1 MAAHFTYSTGI
12 TVISTFESI
21 ACIMKPCLY
30 LLLCS
35 FFFPMDIMAQL
46 LPFTEKENHLASCSH
61 SHCTHHGHLKELE
74 GSQNFDV
81 HYYECHWQVDPAVS
95 YINGHV
101 IISFEALQ
109 EGLDS
114 ILIDLSDALSIDS
127 ILYENS
133 SVSYTHANNAIT
145 IPISPLALGS
155 FASVDIHY
163 QGTPSET
170 GFGSFVLDTHQNHPI
185 MWTLSE
191 PYGASDWWPCKNG
204 LSDKADSLDVFVT
217 VPIFNTATSNGLL
230 QSVVDGNAI
239 STFHW
244 KHRYPIATYLVCLSA
259 TNYIEFTQTI
269 TFEDQQELLVQN
281 FVFPEDSLSA
291 ATQLAQLDDIFLLYD
306 SLFERYPFVNEK
318 YGHSQFMWGG
328 GMEHQTNTFV
338 SNYNHEL
345 IAHELA
351 HHWFGDKITCGTWE
365 DIWLN
370 EGFAT
375 YLSGLTY
382 EHLFDGIYWMP
393 FKSGRINS
401 IISEPDG
408 SVWCD
413 DTTSVSRI
421 FSGRLTYNKGAM
433 ILHQLRWIMG
443 DEAFFNALRNYL
455 NDPDFAY
462 RFARTP
468 DLQAHLEATYGQSL
482 QWYFDDWYTG
492 EGFPS
497 YALQAYQEGDQFHLT
512 VNQTQSDASVDY
524 FELPLPIYL
533 TNGIEDTLLRVENSF
548 DGQSYVFTIPFTVSN
563 VFFDPELWLI
573 SGNNVVVGLNE
584 INTTN
589 FTIYPNPASE
599 LVNVTLPNTITHYD
613 IEITDATG
621 RVVLSEKAQSQTKFQ
636 INISDWPSGIYQFH
650 LISNGITS
658 NQQMIVR

>member
-1 MAAHFTYSTGI
+1 MAM
-12 TVISTFESI
+12 V
-21 ACIMKPCLY
+21 
-30 LLLCS
+30 
-35 FFFPMDIMAQL
+35 AQL
-46 LPFTEKENHLASCSH
+46 LPFSEKETHLSNCSH
-61 SHCTHHGHLKELE
+61 SHCTHHGQLKELE

-81 HYYECHWQVDPAVS
+81 HAYECHWQVDPAVN

-101 IISFEALQ
+101 IISFEAMQ
-109 EGLDS
+109 DGLDS
-114 ILIDLSDALSIDS
+114 LMIDLSDALSIDS
-127 ILYENS
+127 IVYENT
-133 SVSYTHANNAIT
+133 SVNYTHANNAIT
-145 IPISPLALGS
+145 IPIPPMAIGT

-163 QGTPSET
+163 QGAPTDT
-170 GFGSFVLDTHQNHPI
+170 GFGSFVLDTHQDHPI

-204 LSDKADSLDVFVT
+204 LSDKADSLDVFLT
-217 VPIFNTATSNGLL
+217 VPYGNIGTSNGLL
-230 QSVVDGNAI
+230 QSVVEGNAI
-239 STFHW
+239 ITYHW
-244 KHRYPIATYLVCLSA
+244 KHRYPIATYLICLSA
-259 TNYIEFTQTI
+259 TNYTEFTQTV

-393 FKSGRINS
+393 FKSGRINN
-401 IISEPDG
+401 IISEPNG

-443 DEAFFNALRNYL
+443 DDAFFTALRNYL
-455 NDPDFAY
+455 NDPTFAY

-468 DLQAHLEATYGQSL
+468 DLQAHLEATHGQSL

-497 YALQAYQEGDQFHLT
+497 YSLQAYQEGDQFHLT
-512 VNQTQSDASVDY
+512 VHQTQSDASVDY
-524 FELPLPIYL
+524 FELPLPLYL

-548 DGQSYVFTIPFTVSN
+548 DGQGYTYTIPFTVSN

-589 FTIYPNPASE
+589 FSIYPNPASE
-599 LVNVTLPNTITHYD
+599 LVNVTLPKDITRYD
-613 IEITDATG
+613 IEINDAAG

-636 INISDWPSGIYQFH
+636 INISDWPTGIYQFH
-650 LISNGITS
+650 IISNGVTS
-658 NQQMIVR
+658 TQQMIVR